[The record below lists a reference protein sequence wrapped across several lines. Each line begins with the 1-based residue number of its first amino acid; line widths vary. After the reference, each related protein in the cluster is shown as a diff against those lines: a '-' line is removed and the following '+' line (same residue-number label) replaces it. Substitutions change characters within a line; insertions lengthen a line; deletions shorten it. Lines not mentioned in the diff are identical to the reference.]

1 VLARP
6 TQASPG
12 GSAVSAVSTDVLQKL
27 DGGDGA
33 LVFEPPHRAVHVRG
47 GRHALQAAS
56 GWCSRWGLRQYG
68 VCGSAVLPYRAPRAG
83 SGEDEMDMRLARA
96 NLSKQ
101 LDIFYWVVCELG

>member
-1 VLARP
+1 MYAVGDMPFRLPADDVP
-6 TQASPG
+6 VG
-12 GSAVSAVSTDVLQKL
+12 GC
-27 DGGDGA
+27 GNN
-33 LVFEPPHRAVHVRG
+33 
-47 GRHALQAAS
+47 
-56 GWCSRWGLRQYG
+56 G